1 MKIFTQTT
9 ALTAALTLLLASAP
23 QLSAEEKSPAPAEAP
38 AEKVFAP
45 GDLEALKEQK
55 GKSVIV
61 EGTIVAQ
68 GESKSGGVRYLNFS
82 KNFKQTISLVFI
94 LSTGG
99 DAFAKE
105 KLAEYVGKKVRVT
118 GVVET
123 YNDALQ
129 IKIQKLDQ
137 IQVQP

>member
-1 MKIFTQTT
+1 MKPFAQTL
-9 ALTAALTLLLASAP
+9 ALVAALTFLLASAP
-23 QLSAEEKSPAPAEAP
+23 PAPAEEKPAVAAEAP
-38 AEKVFAP
+38 VEKIYAP

-55 GKSVIV
+55 GKPVVV
-61 EGTIVAQ
+61 EGTVAAQ